1 MCLETRL
8 VQELAI
14 TGAYLFFDLF
24 FQADSFVARQC
35 HTFFFVLS
43 VVLLPLERLAC
54 SSLES
59 RFSAKRTFIS
69 RSIHNARNLEV
80 LIYGGEGLG

>member
-35 HTFFFVLS
+35 HQFFVLS

-59 RFSAKRTFIS
+59 RFSANRTFIS
-69 RSIHNARNLEV
+69 RSIHNAQNLEV
-80 LIYGGEGLG
+80 LVYGGEGLG